1 MELNK
6 KPWPLATIF
15 GIKDR
20 IDTNPD
26 YQRPPVWSISQ
37 KQLLIDTIL
46 RGYDIPKMYWRKVA
60 KNPDK
65 YEVVDGQ
72 QRLRAI
78 WEFMDGD
85 FTLSKDAEP
94 INGIEMKN
102 ISYNGKSERMLP
114 DDLRLSFDTYT
125 LDVISMTDTDE
136 EEVREMFLRLQ
147 NGTSLKAQEKRN
159 AMRGNMRDYVKQI
172 ASHKFFDNCKFENS
186 RYTYDLI
193 SAQMIR
199 IELNGGPCNV
209 KNSDLNKMYELNEEF
224 DVNGPKAKKIK
235 KVLDFLLSAFPE
247 KTPELER
254 YSTLSLYILISQLME
269 KYVYKDKYEILNKW
283 FLDFEKY
290 RREQKILDADSCDPE
305 ILSYH
310 DKTSHS
316 TDSEDSLKWR
326 NEYLFRKFFE
336 YAPTIEL
343 KDSSRT
349 FTHEQRLAIFRRDKG
364 ICQLKIKCDGKKCE
378 WDNWEADHIVPWSKG
393 GKTIVE
399 NGQVSCPECNSSKGD
414 S

>member
-6 KPWPLATIF
+6 KPWALPTIF

-26 YQRPPVWSISQ
+26 YQRPPVWSLNQ

-46 RGYDIPKMYWRKVA
+46 RGYDIPKMYWRKIG

-72 QRLRAI
+72 QRLRTI
-78 WEFMDGD
+78 WEFMGGKFSLGKDQELIDGVD
-85 FTLSKDAEP
+85 L
-94 INGIEMKN
+94 KN
-102 ISYNGKSERMLP
+102 ATYEGDKANILP
-114 DDLRLSFDTYT
+114 DDLRLSFDTYA
-125 LDVISMTDTDE
+125 LDIIVMTDTDD

-159 AMRGNMRDYVKQI
+159 AMTGNMRNYIKQI
-172 ASHKFFDNCKFENS
+172 ADHNLFKNCKFVNA

-193 SAQMIR
+193 AAQMTK
-199 IELNGGPCNV
+199 IEIEGGPCNI
-209 KNSDLNKMYELNEEF
+209 KNADLNKMYKENRNF
-224 DVNGPKAKKIK
+224 CTTGDKAKKVK
-235 KVLDFLLSAFPE
+235 KVLDFLLKTFPD

-254 YSTLSLYILISQLME
+254 YSILSLYLLVSHLME
-269 KYVYKDKYEILNKW
+269 KYAYNGLEKSINDW
-283 FLDFEKY
+283 FINFERF
-290 RREQKILDADSCDPE
+290 RREQKVLDVDNCDPE

-310 DKTSHS
+310 DRISHS
-316 TDSEDSLKWR
+316 TDSEDSIKWR
-326 NEYLFRKFFE
+326 HEYLLRKYLEFN
-336 YAPTIEL
+336 TKIGL
-343 KDSSRT
+343 KDNNRM
-349 FTHEQRLAIFRRDKG
+349 FTHEQRLAIYRKNLG

-378 WDNWEADHIVPWSKG
+378 WDNWEADHIKPWSKG

-399 NGQVSCPECNSSKGD
+399 NGQVSCPACNSSKGGN
-414 S
+414 